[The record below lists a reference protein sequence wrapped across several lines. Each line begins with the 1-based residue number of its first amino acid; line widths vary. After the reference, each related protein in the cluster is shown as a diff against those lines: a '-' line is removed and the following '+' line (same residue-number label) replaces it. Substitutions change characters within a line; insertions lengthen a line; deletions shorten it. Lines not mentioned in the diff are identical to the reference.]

1 MRQRSIERV
10 VNTLLEDETLRDAF
24 LNEPHRALLDL
35 LERDPH
41 LTHSEI
47 TALTAL
53 DTSFWEQVAEYVEPA
68 FARAA

>member
-10 VNTLLEDETLRDAF
+10 VNTLLADETLRDAF

-35 LERDPH
+35 LERDAQ

-53 DTSFWEQVAEYVEPA
+53 DTGFWEQIAEGVMPC
-68 FARAA
+68 FASC

>member
-10 VNTLLEDETLRDAF
+10 IGELLENEELRDAF

-35 LERDPH
+35 LERDTH

-53 DTSFWEQVAEYVEPA
+53 DATFWEQVAEYVEPA